1 MFQNNLCLRI
11 GSYVEELHIPLHKLP
26 TIDIPASS
34 SKKKQA
40 IATSELLKLLRLV
53 LGIVLKSDNNDEQ
66 VRAMQDLSLD
76 EQVTMKNVVED
87 VLANFPS
94 PEDAHFSEN
103 NEKNS
108 DANQYRQELNALRRD
123 LARANER
130 VSQYHEQLGHIE
142 SEFERA
148 TTENKELASQL
159 ASFRSLEQ
167 ERNTMRD
174 LLDEYKPMIDAYKK
188 QERTLG
194 KLRERAEETLELKR
208 QVKELETKNAELVEQ
223 ASDAVDRSASDFAGK
238 QRAVSLKSD
247 RKYAQ
252 LEDQHAELV
261 KERNVLQAQFAL
273 LEDKRHQDQIQL
285 QSLLERV
292 RSLEVDDTHHRDTLP
307 DALRSSVSQVEHTQD
322 PLPITRNVEKSH
334 DAQLLGQV
342 QSAQHS
348 SRQNVGYG
356 TLDLGTT
363 LAAVQ
368 ADITAMRNNNTS
380 RRSEIE
386 HLLRKLEKKWPK
398 DAGKS
403 STKDIKN
410 VSNLL
415 ADSFQHE
422 NLVLERLQHCWDQA
436 NTVSTIS
443 HPFKCTCTCVGS
455 SALTFSNLTDYTRS
469 RPVHSDDDR
478 RRGMPIH
485 VTYAART

>member
-1 MFQNNLCLRI
+1 
-11 GSYVEELHIPLHKLP
+11 
-26 TIDIPASS
+26 
-34 SKKKQA
+34 
-40 IATSELLKLLRLV
+40 
-53 LGIVLKSDNNDEQ
+53 
-66 VRAMQDLSLD
+66 
-76 EQVTMKNVVED
+76 
-87 VLANFPS
+87 
-94 PEDAHFSEN
+94 
-103 NEKNS
+103 
-108 DANQYRQELNALRRD
+108 
-123 LARANER
+123 
-130 VSQYHEQLGHIE
+130 
-142 SEFERA
+142 
-148 TTENKELASQL
+148 
-159 ASFRSLEQ
+159 
-167 ERNTMRD
+167 MRD

-292 RSLEVDDTHHRDTLP
+292 RSLEVDDTHHHDTLP

-334 DAQLLGQV
+334 DAQLLEQV

-348 SRQNVGYG
+348 SRRNVGYG

-380 RRSEIE
+380 RRSEIC
-386 HLLRKLEKKWPK
+386 LL
-398 DAGKS
+398 
-403 STKDIKN
+403 
-410 VSNLL
+410 
-415 ADSFQHE
+415 
-422 NLVLERLQHCWDQA
+422 
-436 NTVSTIS
+436 
-443 HPFKCTCTCVGS
+443 
-455 SALTFSNLTDYTRS
+455 YTSPSPR
-469 RPVHSDDDR
+469 D
-478 RRGMPIH
+478 
-485 VTYAART
+485 